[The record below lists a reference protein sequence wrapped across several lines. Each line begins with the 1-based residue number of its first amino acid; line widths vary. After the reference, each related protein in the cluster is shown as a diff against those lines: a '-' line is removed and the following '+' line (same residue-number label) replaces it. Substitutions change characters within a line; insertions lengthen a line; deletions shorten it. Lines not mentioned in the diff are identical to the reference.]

1 MGVSSMM
8 IGVRNKYCFP
18 KSKVERNSKQRRT
31 PPQSDGVTK
40 IEEFLGGRQF
50 ELLVTSFLV
59 IGAIS
64 TPRAARIV
72 HDDRLLDPYMK
83 QTCSSR
89 TFRNFP

>member
-8 IGVRNKYCFP
+8 IGVHNKYCFP
-18 KSKVERNSKQRRT
+18 KSKVERNSKQRHT
-31 PPQSDGVTK
+31 PPQSDGVTN

-64 TPRAARIV
+64 TPRTASKV
-72 HDDRLLDPYMK
+72 HDDRLLDPYME
-83 QTCSSR
+83 QNCSST

>member
-8 IGVRNKYCFP
+8 IGVHNKYCFP

-31 PPQSDGVTK
+31 PPQSDGATK

-59 IGAIS
+59 IGAIY
-64 TPRAARIV
+64 IN
-72 HDDRLLDPYMK
+72 
-83 QTCSSR
+83 SSYCEQS
-89 TFRNFP
+89 P